1 MKTKRIL
8 LSVVLVLSMLIGMAV
23 PVSAAGQPTLIVT
36 CDTESIN
43 VGTGTA
49 DVVYTISLD
58 PNGTKV
64 AAFQFDLKAPAGMT
78 LSENKL
84 KPAVSNKGG
93 DGYWVATKELKYNEE
108 EETGIFDTIAYS
120 TSNNRCAAFGGLGE
134 RVLKNTAVI
143 MTIKAT
149 VAIDQVKDYTMAVEG
164 FLCFGT
170 GAVDLNALNPV
181 VVPTVSVVSAATPAT
196 GITLDKTALDMYI
209 GDTVTLTA
217 TVTPAAATDKTVTW
231 SSSDTSVATVDNGK
245 IKAVGKGKATI
256 TAKTV
261 NNKTAACE
269 VTVYGE
275 ISVPTAISGLIYNGS
290 EQIGVAEG
298 TGYTLSGH
306 KATNAGSY
314 TATASLKSG
323 YKWADGTTTAKT
335 VSWKIDKKTVTPTV
349 EVTGTYKYTGKE
361 IIPTVVVKD
370 GTKVIPASEY
380 NVSVTDNTNAGDGAK
395 VTVTNKDGGNY
406 IINTKETY
414 FEIEKGTQNAP
425 SGLNGVA
432 PSIDTASDG
441 KITGVTDKM
450 EYRKAGET
458 TWKACTG
465 TEITGLAA
473 GTYEVRFK
481 ENANQ
486 TASAATQV
494 VISAGATSVS
504 VPTAISGL
512 IYNGSEQ
519 IGVAEGTG
527 YTLSGHKA
535 TNAGSYTATASL
547 KSGYKWAD
555 GTTTAKT
562 VSWKIDKKT
571 VTPTVEVS
579 GTYKYTGKAIIPTV
593 TVKDGT
599 KVIPATEYNVKVTDN
614 TNAGTAKVTVT
625 NKDGGNY
632 VIETK
637 EASFTI
643 SKGTQNKPSGLN
655 GVAPA
660 VVGESTGKITGVSD
674 KMEYRKA
681 GETTWRDCTGTE
693 ITGLAAGDYEIRMKA
708 TANEDASAITTVT
721 VRARR
726 NTNTD
731 SADRAYEEAK
741 KNEGK
746 KNTPTGG
753 ELVII
758 STVAVSIILLS
769 SLIVFLA
776 IVASKKKKSVR

>member
-1 MKTKRIL
+1 MNKRITSLLLCFVMVFAMLATAAPAMAAPTQSTFTFSVEADKTTAHPGDTINFTIYMQQTGTMTCLEGALVIPDGLTFVTGSGRLEDGIKDTLGRDALEWTPDPNMILNGYGSKDFAGTEKIALMKFQCTVNSDATVKNYEVKLINLVADGGEDESGKTKNPTCIPATIT
-8 LSVVLVLSMLIGMAV
+8 VT
-23 PVSAAGQPTLIVT
+23 AAP
-36 CDTESIN
+36 
-43 VGTGTA
+43 
-49 DVVYTISLD
+49 
-58 PNGTKV
+58 K
-64 AAFQFDLKAPAGMT
+64 
-78 LSENKL
+78 
-84 KPAVSNKGG
+84 
-93 DGYWVATKELKYNEE
+93 
-108 EETGIFDTIAYS
+108 
-120 TSNNRCAAFGGLGE
+120 
-134 RVLKNTAVI
+134 
-143 MTIKAT
+143 
-149 VAIDQVKDYTMAVEG
+149 
-164 FLCFGT
+164 
-170 GAVDLNALNPV
+170 
-181 VVPTVSVVSAATPAT
+181 PAT
-196 GITLDKTALDMYI
+196 GITLNKTTLELFV
-209 GDTVTLTA
+209 GNTDTLAA
-217 TVTPAAATDKTVTW
+217 TVAPDTATDKTVTW
-231 SSSDTSVATVDNGK
+231 TSSDKNVVTVNNGE

-261 NNKTAACE
+261 NGKTATCE
-269 VTVYGE
+269 VTVYDE
-275 ISVPTAISGLIYNGS
+275 IYSDPTAMVGLTYTGS
-290 EQIGVAEG
+290 ELNGVAPG
-298 TGYTLSGH
+298 SGSMSGDDATTLYTLSGTF
-306 KATNAGSY
+306 KATDAGEY
-314 TATASLKSG
+314 TATATLKP
-323 YKWADGTTTAKT
+323 YCKWNDGTTAAKT
-335 VSWKIDKKTVTPTV
+335 IKWSIGKATVNPIV
-349 EVTGTYKYTGKE
+349 EITGTYKYTGKA

-380 NVSVTDNTNAGDGAK
+380 NVNVTDNINAGDGAK

-458 TWKACTG
+458 AWKACTG

-535 TNAGSYTATASL
+535 TNAGSYTATAAL

-555 GTTTAKT
+555 GTTAAKT
-562 VSWKIDKKT
+562 ITWKIDKKT
-571 VTPTVEVS
+571 VTPTVEVT

-593 TVKDGT
+593 VVKDGT
-599 KVIPATEYNVKVTDN
+599 KVIPATEYTVNVTDN

-637 EASFTI
+637 EATFTI
-643 SKGTQNKPSGLN
+643 GKGTQNKPAGLN
-655 GVAPA
+655 GVAPT
-660 VVGESTGKITGVSD
+660 VPGESTGKITGVSD
-674 KMEYRKA
+674 KMEYRKV
-681 GETTWRDCTGTE
+681 GETTWKDCTGTE

-708 TANEDASAITTVT
+708 TANADASAITTVT
-721 VRARR
+721 VRAKR
-726 NTNTD
+726 NTNSD
-731 SADRAYEEAK
+731 SADRAYEEAT

>member
-36 CDTESIN
+36 CDTENIN

-196 GITLDKTALDMYI
+196 GISLDKTALDMYI

-231 SSSDTSVATVDNGK
+231 SSSDTGVATVDNGK

-261 NNKTAACE
+261 NGKTATCE

-349 EVTGTYKYTGKE
+349 EVTGTYKYTGKA

-370 GTKVIPASEY
+370 GTKVIPATEY
-380 NVSVTDNTNAGDGAK
+380 NVKATDNTNAGTAK

-406 IINTKETY
+406 VIETKEASFT
-414 FEIEKGTQNAP
+414 IGKGTQNAP

-432 PSIDTASDG
+432 PSINTASDG

-458 TWKACTG
+458 TWRNCTG

-481 ENANQ
+481 ENVNQ

-494 VISAGATSVS
+494 VISTGATSVS

-571 VTPTVEVS
+571 VTPTVEVT

-593 TVKDGT
+593 VVKDGT
-599 KVIPATEYNVKVTDN
+599 KVIPATEYNVKATDN

-632 VIETK
+632 MIETK

-643 SKGTQNKPSGLN
+643 GKGTQNKPSGLN

-681 GETTWRDCTGTE
+681 GETTWRNCTGTE

-776 IVASKKKKSVR
+776 IVVSKKKKSVR